1 MKSFATSAALA
12 AIAFGVVVDAASSSS
27 TLKIGID
34 RQRPTLANNNNNNN
48 NNRRNIS
55 KLLKNEDNKIITT
68 ATSNNNNNNKLWST
82 LRGGGGAA
90 TLIDPATKISFDD
103 TLSTTY
109 PTTTTNNNKKGGEK
123 VVLNLLGVGV
133 RKKGPIK
140 VYSVGVYGT
149 TENKDKLQSL
159 LLSNNSNNNKDEA
172 LSSLSSGNDNNT
184 GVPTVLSFVLKMN
197 FKVSAE
203 KMATAIADSVLP
215 RSTTTTSTTTDK
227 EEGVE
232 ILKKLILDG
241 VSSKGAAT
249 PGTVLQFDCGMDK
262 GGGSSGGG
270 GGVVKVIVDGKEVG
284 MVSGL
289 AIPFANVFLDRE
301 GVSPALRDN
310 IIENCS
316 SSTAAGSGGGAN
328 GSGGGGSEDG
338 SFEITLNQNPETGK
352 GNVKTNIQ
360 LPRGMKD
367 MVDAAKNQAGGKND
381 KSTTTTTTSSVT
393 TTNGDRKNQHISSS
407 IPITPAEIPHFASMS
422 IMMFLFIYVFTTVRD
437 TKDTLVVSNCGAEAI
452 PFLKLYGVM
461 PCATAFIVLYSKLS
475 NVLEKQTLFYVTL
488 VPFFIFYGVFAFVL
502 FPNRDL
508 IHFPV
513 VDGATTTGGGGAVNA
528 AMNLLRYWSFSLYFI
543 VSELWASAGVPL
555 LFWQVSLCLGVQYS
569 IIVVYLSILFLFFF
583 SNKAVVFY
591 LCINSAPMMLPQWHK
606 QSVSI
611 LYSQ

>member
-1 MKSFATSAALA
+1 M
-12 AIAFGVVVDAASSSS
+12 
-27 TLKIGID
+27 
-34 RQRPTLANNNNNNN
+34 
-48 NNRRNIS
+48 
-55 KLLKNEDNKIITT
+55 
-68 ATSNNNNNNKLWST
+68 
-82 LRGGGGAA
+82 
-90 TLIDPATKISFDD
+90 
-103 TLSTTY
+103 
-109 PTTTTNNNKKGGEK
+109 
-123 VVLNLLGVGV
+123 VLNLLGVGV

-149 TENKDKLQSL
+149 TENRDKLQSS

-172 LSSLSSGNDNNT
+172 LSSLLSGNDNNT

-215 RSTTTTSTTTDK
+215 RTTTTTDNNK

-249 PGTVLQFDCGMDK
+249 PGTVLQFDCGMENNK
-262 GGGSSGGG
+262 GGGSSGG

-289 AIPFANVFLDRE
+289 SIPFANVFLDRE

-316 SSTAAGSGGGAN
+316 SSTAAGSGGGA
-328 GSGGGGSEDG
+328 SGGGGSSEDG

-360 LPRGMKD
+360 LPKGMKD

-381 KSTTTTTTSSVT
+381 KSTTTTTITA
-393 TTNGDRKNQHISSS
+393 NGDRKHQHISSS

-513 VDGATTTGGGGAVNA
+513 VDGATTGGGGAVNA

-555 LFWQVSLCLGVQYS
+555 LFWQVSLCLGLQYS

-583 SNKAVVFY
+583 LTRRWYFICV
-591 LCINSAPMMLPQWHK
+591 
-606 QSVSI
+606 
-611 LYSQ
+611 

>member
-1 MKSFATSAALA
+1 MKSLASSAALA
-12 AIAFGVVVDAASSSS
+12 AIVTLGVVDASSSA
-27 TLKIGID
+27 LKFGLD
-34 RQRPTLANNNNNNN
+34 RQRPTANNNNNIS
-48 NNRRNIS
+48 NRRNIS
-55 KLLKNEDNKIITT
+55 RLLKNEDNKIITS
-68 ATSNNNNNNKLWST
+68 AASNNHNNNKLWTT
-82 LRGGGGAA
+82 LRGGAAA

-109 PTTTTNNNKKGGEK
+109 PTTNTNNNKKGGEK
-123 VVLNLLGVGV
+123 VVLSLLGVGV

-149 TENKDKLQSL
+149 PENKDRLQSS
-159 LLSNNSNNNKDEA
+159 LSNNNNNSNKDEV
-172 LSSLSSGNDNNT
+172 LSSLLGNNDDT
-184 GVPTVLSFVLKMN
+184 TATVLSFVLKMN

-215 RSTTTTSTTTDK
+215 RTSTSTVDK
-227 EEGVE
+227 EAVE
-232 ILKKLILDG
+232 TLKKLILDG
-241 VSSKGAAT
+241 VSNKGAAT
-249 PGTVLQFDCGMDK
+249 PGTVLQFDCGMDNSK
-262 GGGSSGGG
+262 GVGGSS

-284 MVSGL
+284 MVSGI
-289 AIPFANVFLDRE
+289 ATPFANVFLDRE
-301 GVSPALRDN
+301 GVSPALRDS

-316 SSTAAGSGGGAN
+316 SATAGGGEAS
-328 GSGGGGSEDG
+328 GSGSEDG
-338 SFEITLNQNPETGK
+338 SFEITLNKNPETGR

-360 LPRGMKD
+360 LPKGMKD
-367 MVDAAKNQAGGKND
+367 VVDAAKNDN
-381 KSTTTTTTSSVT
+381 KSTTATVTTTTA
-393 TTNGDRKNQHISSS
+393 NNDRKNQHISSS

-475 NVLEKQTLFYVTL
+475 NVLGKQTLFYVTL

-513 VDGATTTGGGGAVNA
+513 VDGAGAPGGSGAVNA

-555 LFWQVSLCLGVQYS
+555 LFWQVSVYD
-569 IIVVYLSILFLFFF
+569 VVVCQFFSLFF
-583 SNKAVVFY
+583 
-591 LCINSAPMMLPQWHK
+591 
-606 QSVSI
+606 
-611 LYSQ
+611 

>member
-1 MKSFATSAALA
+1 MKSFAASA
-12 AIAFGVVVDAASSSS
+12 AIATLIVGAVDASSASSSS
-27 TLKIGID
+27 TLKFGID
-34 RQRPTLANNNNNNN
+34 RQRPTANNNNNIS
-48 NNRRNIS
+48 NRRNIS
-55 KLLKNEDNKIITT
+55 RLLKNEDNNKIITS
-68 ATSNNNNNNKLWST
+68 AASNNNYNKLWST
-82 LRGGGGAA
+82 LRGGAA
-90 TLIDPATKISFDD
+90 TTLIDPATKISFDD

-109 PTTTTNNNKKGGEK
+109 PTTTNNKKGGGEK
-123 VVLNLLGVGV
+123 VVLTLLGVGV

-149 TENKDKLQSL
+149 PENKDKLRSS
-159 LLSNNSNNNKDEA
+159 LSNNSSSNKDEV
-172 LSSLSSGNDNNT
+172 LSSLIGNNDDNSG
-184 GVPTVLSFVLKMN
+184 GATVLSFVLKMN

-215 RSTTTTSTTTDK
+215 RTTSSAVDK
-227 EEGVE
+227 EAVE
-232 ILKKLILDG
+232 TLKKLILDG
-241 VSSKGAAT
+241 VSKKGAAT

-262 GGGSSGGG
+262 NDGGGN

-289 AIPFANVFLDRE
+289 STPFANVFLDRE
-301 GVSPALRDN
+301 GVSPALRDS

-316 SSTAAGSGGGAN
+316 SAGTGGVGESGSG
-328 GSGGGGSEDG
+328 SSEDG
-338 SFEITLNQNPETGK
+338 SFEITLNQNPETGR

-360 LPRGMKD
+360 LPKGMKD
-367 MVDAAKNQAGGKND
+367 VVDAAKNDK
-381 KSTTTTTTSSVT
+381 KSTTTVT
-393 TTNGDRKNQHISSS
+393 TNTANNNRKNQHISSS

-475 NVLEKQTLFYVTL
+475 NVLGKQTLFYVTL

-502 FPNRDL
+502 FPNRDV
-508 IHFPV
+508 IHFSV
-513 VDGATTTGGGGAVNA
+513 VDGGGAGGGGGAVNA

-555 LFWQVSLCLGVQYS
+555 LFWQVSLCTLYCLLFICQ
-569 IIVVYLSILFLFFF
+569 ILFLF
-583 SNKAVVFY
+583 V
-591 LCINSAPMMLPQWHK
+591 
-606 QSVSI
+606 
-611 LYSQ
+611 

>member
-1 MKSFATSAALA
+1 MKSSFATSAAVA
-12 AIAFGVVVDAASSSS
+12 AIVTLGVVVDATSSSSS
-27 TLKIGID
+27 TLKFGID
-34 RQRPTLANNNNNNN
+34 RQRTNINN

-55 KLLKNEDNKIITT
+55 RLLKNEDNNKIITS
-68 ATSNNNNNNKLWST
+68 AASNNNNNNKLWST
-82 LRGGGGAA
+82 LRGGAA
-90 TLIDPATKISFDD
+90 TTLIDPATKISFDD
-103 TLSTTY
+103 TLSTNY
-109 PTTTTNNNKKGGEK
+109 PNNNNNNKKGGEK
-123 VVLNLLGVGV
+123 VILTLLGVGV

-149 TENKDKLQSL
+149 PENKDKLRSS
-159 LLSNNSNNNKDEA
+159 LSNNNNSSSNKDEV
-172 LSSLSSGNDNNT
+172 LSSLLGNNDDT
-184 GVPTVLSFVLKMN
+184 TATLLSFVLKMN

-215 RSTTTTSTTTDK
+215 RTTDK
-227 EEGVE
+227 EAVE
-232 ILKKLILDG
+232 TLKKLILDG
-241 VSSKGAAT
+241 VSKKGAAT

-262 GGGSSGGG
+262 NDGGSS

-289 AIPFANVFLDRE
+289 STPFANVFLDRE
-301 GVSPALRDN
+301 GVSPALRDS

-316 SSTAAGSGGGAN
+316 SAGAGGVGESGSG
-328 GSGGGGSEDG
+328 SSEDG
-338 SFEITLNQNPETGK
+338 SFEITLNQNPETGR
-352 GNVKTNIQ
+352 GNVKTNIL
-360 LPRGMKD
+360 LPKGMKD
-367 MVDAAKNQAGGKND
+367 VVDAAKNDK
-381 KSTTTTTTSSVT
+381 KSTTTTVT
-393 TTNGDRKNQHISSS
+393 TNTANNNRKNQHISSS

-475 NVLEKQTLFYVTL
+475 NVLGKQTLFYVTL

-513 VDGATTTGGGGAVNA
+513 VDGATTGGGGAVNA

-555 LFWQVSLCLGVQYS
+555 LFWQVSLCVGVQYS
-569 IIVVYLSILFLFFF
+569 FVVVYLSILFF
-583 SNKAVVFY
+583 VF
-591 LCINSAPMMLPQWHK
+591 LTRR
-606 QSVSI
+606 
-611 LYSQ
+611 

>member
-12 AIAFGVVVDAASSSS
+12 AIVTLGVVVDAASSSS
-27 TLKIGID
+27 STTLKFGID
-34 RQRPTLANNNNNNN
+34 RQRPTLANSNNN
-48 NNRRNIS
+48 NNRRNINR
-55 KLLKNEDNKIITT
+55 LLKNEDNKIITP
-68 ATSNNNNNNKLWST
+68 SSNNNNNNNNKLWST
-82 LRGGGGAA
+82 LRGGAAA

-109 PTTTTNNNKKGGEK
+109 PTTTTTTNNNKKGGEK
-123 VVLNLLGVGV
+123 VVLSLLGVGV

-149 TENKDKLQSL
+149 PENKDKLQSL
-159 LLSNNSNNNKDEA
+159 LSNSNNNKDEV
-172 LSSLSSGNDNNT
+172 LSSLCNNDNNT
-184 GVPTVLSFVLKMN
+184 GVPTVLLSFVLKMN
-197 FKVSAE
+197 FKVAAE

-215 RSTTTTSTTTDK
+215 RTKDK
-227 EEGVE
+227 EAVE

-241 VSSKGAAT
+241 VSNKGAAT

-262 GGGSSGGG
+262 DNSKGGG

-289 AIPFANVFLDRE
+289 STPFANVFLDRE
-301 GVSPALRDN
+301 GVSPALRDS

-316 SSTAAGSGGGAN
+316 STTAGSGGDA
-328 GSGGGGSEDG
+328 SGGSEDG

-360 LPRGMKD
+360 LPKGMKD
-367 MVDAAKNQAGGKND
+367 MVDAAKKNQAGGENG
-381 KSTTTTTTSSVT
+381 KSTTTTSVTT

-461 PCATAFIVLYSKLS
+461 PCATAFIVLYSKMS
-475 NVLEKQTLFYVTL
+475 NVLGKQTLFYVTL

-513 VDGATTTGGGGAVNA
+513 VDGAAGGGAVNA

-555 LFWQVSLCLGVQYS
+555 LFWQVSLYFC
-569 IIVVYLSILFLFFF
+569 
-583 SNKAVVFY
+583 
-591 LCINSAPMMLPQWHK
+591 
-606 QSVSI
+606 
-611 LYSQ
+611 